1 MLVRLVLVG
10 VLVGAAACGSTLGAA
25 APSSTLAPTSPSPTS
40 GEPSSPA
47 PPSVGAGGD
56 VVLTIRESDVAE
68 MTAELQQ
75 AASQSPEFFA
85 RLQASVHRVLA
96 SKVAAGLVHC

>member
-1 MLVRLVLVG
+1 
-10 VLVGAAACGSTLGAA
+10 
-25 APSSTLAPTSPSPTS
+25 
-40 GEPSSPA
+40 
-47 PPSVGAGGD
+47 VGAGGD